1 MVKRGLYGQT
11 VTVYHPVAVKKRV
24 DRFVLHD
31 VFCQLGSRE
40 VPDAAG
46 AKHGAAMLLVVPE
59 RTRGAASAGGG
70 EAALGAKA
78 DAADQAAG
86 AAAEASG
93 DLWEMRY
100 GVDYKLAAGDRVLLG
115 EGGDIAWADWGGF
128 VPAEV
133 DGLGVI
139 TYVLPLYLRG
149 GLHHV
154 EAGAWWS
161 AGGAGAGRLAR

>member
-46 AKHGAAMLLVVPE
+46 AKRGAAMLLVVPE
-59 RTRGAASAGGG
+59 RTRGAANAGGG
-70 EAALGAKA
+70 EAAAGAKA

-93 DLWEMRY
+93 DLREMRY

>member
-70 EAALGAKA
+70 EAAAGAKA